1 MCTSFSCEA
10 TVSGEIPVKK
20 PNSMYDGKKAKALK
34 RSGKWSVCR
43 STIAGITHNSVP
55 NNALI
60 LVVEDKMVDVVNS
73 DSMKYVNATIPY

>member
-1 MCTSFSCEA
+1 
-10 TVSGEIPVKK
+10 
-20 PNSMYDGKKAKALK
+20 MYDGKKAKALK
-34 RSGKWSVCR
+34 RRGKWSVCR
-43 STIAGITHNSVP
+43 SIIAGITHNSVP